1 MNQLHSYFY
10 CHRVD
15 NHLTAYHRRYND
27 ITVDVYRCVV
37 SGAVNKTELFS
48 FVGDL
53 ISDIEEGYTPVSM
66 NSLRDDLMFVTEN
79 IPDPIDGIAIAF
91 NHIDLEFHAITKI
104 GTGNFLISYG
114 LHEISLNYPESQVG
128 YAMLDHIRDVATGQ
142 IQLQARSEWAEDFS
156 IRYEGLR
163 TSERFQRE
171 SMVNI
176 DLQPLRRVGEI
187 FITLNERDRIPKL
200 YSDHYRWMFL
210 YMDEMKREVEKLLT

>member
-10 CHRVD
+10 CHRVE

-27 ITVDVYRCVV
+27 TTVDVYRCVE
-37 SGAVNKTELFS
+37 SGTVNKTELFS

-91 NHIDLEFHAITKI
+91 NHIDLGFHAIVQI
-104 GTGNFLISYG
+104 GKDNHIVSFG

-142 IQLQARSEWAEDFS
+142 TQLQARSEWVMGIAE
-156 IRYEGLR
+156 RYDNLR
-163 TSERFQRE
+163 TSERFQKE
-171 SMVNI
+171 SLINV